1 MSYLQKYA
9 DRIQSLCATHK
20 VRKLYAFG
28 SVLTDKFGNDSDVDL
43 VVEFDP
49 IPVNDYADNSFDFKF
64 SLQEILKRRIDLL
77 EDCAIANPLFR
88 DAISQTR
95 QLVYEH

>member
-49 IPVNDYADNSFDFKF
+49 IPVND
-64 SLQEILKRRIDLL
+64 
-77 EDCAIANPLFR
+77 
-88 DAISQTR
+88 
-95 QLVYEH
+95 